1 VGYYWD
7 LALPTPDWTEFFRI
21 QHEDL
26 YSLDPNLKHPYMDQ
40 FTASVERELFKD
52 TSFSVTYIYRNWKDI
67 IGRIDNLAV
76 YAPVTVND
84 PETGAAYTVFEQQA
98 PIEHEYVLT
107 NIKEGDPGIGTNK
120 PYRNYW
126 GLEFLFNKRFSDKWQ
141 LLASYVYSQAKGTIN
156 NGFADDIGWGGSTD
170 NPNFWINADGHST
183 NDPTHMIKLQGTYVL
198 PFDIYLTGYFQAI
211 TGDSWTRRMRTQRFN
226 QGRITFFTEPRGSH
240 HYPMTKI
247 LDLRL
252 EKTFMLAE
260 KYRLGLMVD
269 IFNVFNDDTITSWGT
284 RIDYDWLLSS
294 DPDYYSSTSGHDLYG
309 IVRPRQAR
317 VGIRLMF

>member
-1 VGYYWD
+1 
-7 LALPTPDWTEFFRI
+7 
-21 QHEDL
+21 
-26 YSLDPNLKHPYMDQ
+26 
-40 FTASVERELFKD
+40 
-52 TSFSVTYIYRNWKDI
+52 VTYIYRNWKDI
-67 IGRIDNLAV
+67 IGRIDNAAL
-76 YAPVTVND
+76 YAPVIVND
-84 PETGAAYTVFEQQA
+84 PETSAPYTVYEQTN
-98 PIEHEYVLT
+98 PGVHEYVLK
-107 NIKEGDPGIGTNK
+107 NIVQGDPYIDQK

-170 NPNFWINADGHST
+170 DPNFWINADGHST
-183 NDPTHMIKLQGTYVL
+183 NDPTHMFKLQGTYVL

-211 TGDSWTRRMRTQRFN
+211 TGDSWTRRFRTQRFN
-226 QGRITFFTEPRGSH
+226 QGRITFFTEPRGSN